1 MSNPT
6 ETRYYLTG
14 KIFIEG
20 KIKALTG
27 LHIGGSK
34 SALDIGGIDLGV
46 IKTAKNAVPFIPG
59 SSLKGKLRTMLAREG
74 GYRNVKEDNDAIKRI
89 FGQSADEKHSSME
102 VPTKLL
108 VRDAFLREDDFE
120 KEFEDAELDFEYSE
134 EKWENTINRKTGTAE
149 HPRQIERVPAGAM
162 FDFQLV
168 YNIYVT
174 EDQSP
179 KETLEDLQ
187 LIRQSMNML
196 KDDYLGGHGSR
207 GYGRIEFKDVK
218 ATVRS
223 MEDYKQADVG
233 ETLLA
238 DDFLG
243 SDIARDIIPV
253 KISAIAE
260 S

>member
-1 MSNPT
+1 
-6 ETRYYLTG
+6 
-14 KIFIEG
+14 
-20 KIKALTG
+20 
-27 LHIGGSK
+27 
-34 SALDIGGIDLGV
+34 
-46 IKTAKNAVPFIPG
+46 
-59 SSLKGKLRTMLAREG
+59 
-74 GYRNVKEDNDAIKRI
+74 
-89 FGQSADEKHSSME
+89 
-102 VPTKLL
+102 
-108 VRDAFLREDDFE
+108 
-120 KEFEDAELDFEYSE
+120 
-134 EKWENTINRKTGTAE
+134 
-149 HPRQIERVPAGAM
+149 M